1 MMKNDEY
8 RNILD
13 IYIYMVISFI
23 YYDSWINIK
32 CMMIL
37 NDIDIFYIHHIYI
50 LYLTYMINMINSY
63 MTCPNLTA

>member
-1 MMKNDEY
+1 
-8 RNILD
+8 
-13 IYIYMVISFI
+13 MVISFI

-50 LYLTYMINMINSY
+50 YIIFDIYDKY
-63 MTCPNLTA
+63 D